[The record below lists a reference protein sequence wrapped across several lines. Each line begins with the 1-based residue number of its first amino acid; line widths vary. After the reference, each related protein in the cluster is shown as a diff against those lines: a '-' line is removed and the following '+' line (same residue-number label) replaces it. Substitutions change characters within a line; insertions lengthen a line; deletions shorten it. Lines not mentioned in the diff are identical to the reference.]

1 MVVRLPGLWL
11 ILFEQKILYEQVIIC
26 MYVKCID
33 IPLHILYYSM
43 GGIAMSKSTS
53 ISIRID
59 EEELEKLKVA
69 AKLESYSSYSEF
81 IRRTA
86 LLEAARIIK
95 ENNEKNVS
103 TSD

>member
-1 MVVRLPGLWL
+1 
-11 ILFEQKILYEQVIIC
+11 
-26 MYVKCID
+26 MY
-33 IPLHILYYSM
+33 YFM
-43 GGIAMSKSTS
+43 GGINMSKSTS

-59 EEELEKLKVA
+59 EDELEKLKIA
-69 AKLESYSSYSEF
+69 AKLEAYSSYSEF

-95 ENNEKNVS
+95 ENNEKNAS

>member
-1 MVVRLPGLWL
+1 
-11 ILFEQKILYEQVIIC
+11 

-33 IPLHILYYSM
+33 SVLRFEYYVM
-43 GGIAMSKSTS
+43 GGVSMSKSTS

-95 ENNEKNVS
+95 ENNDS
-103 TSD
+103 TSE

>member
-1 MVVRLPGLWL
+1 
-11 ILFEQKILYEQVIIC
+11 
-26 MYVKCID
+26 
-33 IPLHILYYSM
+33 
-43 GGIAMSKSTS
+43 MSKSTS

-59 EEELEKLKVA
+59 EDELEKLKIA

-95 ENNEKNVS
+95 ENNDNNAS
-103 TSD
+103 TTE

>member
-1 MVVRLPGLWL
+1 
-11 ILFEQKILYEQVIIC
+11 
-26 MYVKCID
+26 MYIKCID
-33 IPLHILYYSM
+33 TALHGMYYFM
-43 GGIAMSKSTS
+43 GGINMSKSTS

-59 EEELEKLKVA
+59 EDELEKLKIA
-69 AKLESYSSYSEF
+69 AKLEAYSSYSEF

-95 ENNEKNVS
+95 ENNEKNAS

>member
-1 MVVRLPGLWL
+1 
-11 ILFEQKILYEQVIIC
+11 

-33 IPLHILYYSM
+33 IAIHSLYYAI
-43 GGIAMSKSTS
+43 GGIMMSKSTS

-59 EEELEKLKVA
+59 EEELEKLKTA

-86 LLEAARIIK
+86 LLEATRIIN
-95 ENNEKNVS
+95 ENNEKNAL
-103 TSD
+103 TSK